1 MEIEELNQYVKHCT
15 KCELCK
21 TRKNTVLGDGNI
33 NSNIMLIGEGPGEM
47 EDNSGKAFVGNAG
60 KLLDKM
66 LFSIGLDRTKVYIC
80 NIVKCR
86 PPKNRNPKPEEVS
99 MCIDYLRWQYK
110 IMQPKA
116 VLLLGSIACKN
127 ILGSDF
133 SIMKEHGK
141 ARELK
146 GVIFMPTF
154 HPSALL
160 RREEWKYLAWD
171 DLKKFR
177 EILKEN
183 GLYEWK

>member
-15 KCELCK
+15 RCELYK
-21 TRKNTVLGDGNI
+21 TRNNTVIGDGNI
-33 NSNIMLIGEGPGEM
+33 NSKIMLIGEGPGEM
-47 EDNSGKAFVGNAG
+47 EDLSGKAFVGPAG

-99 MCIDYLRWQYK
+99 ACMDYLRMQYL
-110 IMQPKA
+110 IMKPKA

-127 ILGSDF
+127 ILGKDF

-141 ARELK
+141 DRLIK
-146 GVIFMPTF
+146 NVIFMPTF

-160 RREEWKYLAWD
+160 RREEWKPLAWD

-177 EILKEN
+177 DILKEN
-183 GLYEWK
+183 GLYE